1 MTQEEKIAYIAKDL
15 PLIKEIKNAAL
26 AEQVADVW
34 LRTIELSTWDSIAA
48 MPFSNNF
55 PERSL
60 TEHVNLTTEAA
71 LMMARLM
78 KKYHDIEI
86 DEDELL
92 AFALIHDVDKA
103 LKYASD
109 GNGGVFVSEMGKQIQ
124 HGVMSAMIARDCGMS
139 MKMQHLLI
147 THSPQQNMK
156 PAYREGLMFGFVDHC
171 DWEMVINYGK
181 KSSNVTLGK
190 DG

>member
-181 KSSNVTLGK
+181 KEQ
-190 DG
+190 